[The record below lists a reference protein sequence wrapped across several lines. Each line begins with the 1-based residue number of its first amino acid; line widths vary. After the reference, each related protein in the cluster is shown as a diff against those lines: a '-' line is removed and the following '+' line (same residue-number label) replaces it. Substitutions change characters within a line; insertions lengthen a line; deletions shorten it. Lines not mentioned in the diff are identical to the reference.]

1 MVVLLAI
8 SRRKKCM
15 TVSGAMSGGREVHK
29 FCRACLECASRKGG
43 RRTCC
48 LLLQPIRFSRVAMD
62 IFQLPITAS
71 GYRYV
76 GVFMDYL
83 TKWPEAFAILDQNTE
98 AVAKQIV
105 CRHSIPEEL
114 LSDHGTN
121 FLSSVIQTFVS
132 CSTSRESTHRVIIL
146 RQMIPKSCTVSDRY

>member
-1 MVVLLAI
+1 
-8 SRRKKCM
+8 
-15 TVSGAMSGGREVHK
+15 
-29 FCRACLECASRKGG
+29 
-43 RRTCC
+43 
-48 LLLQPIRFSRVAMD
+48 MD

-121 FLSSVIQTFVS
+121 FPSSVIQTFCQLFNIKRINISGYYPQTDDPEVMH
-132 CSTSRESTHRVIIL
+132 CV
-146 RQMIPKSCTVSDRY
+146 